1 MSADSAVAT
10 LYVVGTPIGNLADL
24 STRAVDILIAVDRI
38 LAEDTRRSGIL
49 LRDRSIH
56 TPVVSLHAHN
66 EAERTQAALGW
77 LDEGDD
83 LALVSDAGTPVV
95 SDPGRR
101 LVEAVWEAGHRVVP
115 VPGPSAVT
123 AALAVSG
130 FPADRFTFLGFVPRK
145 GRERSALLDRIAG
158 AEETVVL
165 FESPER
171 LGRLLE
177 QLASRCEGAR
187 SVAVARELTKLHEE
201 VFRGTLTEAARYYRT
216 GARGEVTV
224 VVEPTGAPPPGS
236 AEVDREAGRLLAR
249 ALLADGGRPSRVA
262 REVAK
267 RLGIPRNAA
276 YTLVQEEAEGDAG

>member
-1 MSADSAVAT
+1 MGTNSAVAT

-24 STRAVDILIAVDRI
+24 PRRAADTLASVDRI
-38 LAEDTRRSGIL
+38 LAEDTRRSAIL
-49 LRDRSIH
+49 LRDRSID
-56 TPVVSLHAHN
+56 TPLVSLHRHN
-66 EAERTQAALGW
+66 EAERTQEALGW
-77 LDEGDD
+77 LDAGED

-101 LVEAVWEAGHRVVP
+101 LVEAVWKAGHRVVP
-115 VPGPSAVT
+115 IPGPSAVT

-130 FPADRFTFLGFVPRK
+130 FPADRFTFLGFLPRK
-145 GRERSALLDRIAG
+145 GRERDALLDRIVG

-171 LGRLLE
+171 LARLLDD
-177 QLASRCEGAR
+177 LASRCGHER
-187 SVAVARELTKLHEE
+187 RVAVARELTKLHEE
-201 VFRGTLTEAARYYRT
+201 VFRGTLAEAERYYRE

-224 VVEPTGAPPPGS
+224 VVEPTRTPRPGS

-249 ALLADGGRPSRVA
+249 ALLDDGARPSRAA

-267 RLGIPRNAA
+267 RLGIPRNTA
-276 YTLVQEEAEGDAG
+276 YTLVQEEAGGDGT